1 MKQAYDVDLSGRMI
15 LVLEDEYIIASEFSE
30 ALRRAGAVVIGPFP
44 RVKEGLAA
52 VRTGTPI
59 DCAVLD
65 VNLGGERV
73 WPLVDAL
80 PLGMPVILTTGYEA
94 GEIPATY
101 AHLPRM
107 EKPVPAGDLIRAVA
121 EQARLQRL
129 QGEPPRSA
137 FRG

>member
-1 MKQAYDVDLSGRMI
+1 MEPAKEVDLRGRII

-30 ALRRAGAVVIGPFP
+30 VLRQAGAVVIGPFP

-59 DCAVLD
+59 NCAVLD

-80 PLGMPVILTTGYEA
+80 PLGTPVILTTGYEA

-101 AHLPRM
+101 AHLSRI
-107 EKPVPAGDLIRAVA
+107 EKPVPPGDLIRAVA
-121 EQARLQRL
+121 AQAQ
-129 QGEPPRSA
+129 PRTS
-137 FRG
+137 